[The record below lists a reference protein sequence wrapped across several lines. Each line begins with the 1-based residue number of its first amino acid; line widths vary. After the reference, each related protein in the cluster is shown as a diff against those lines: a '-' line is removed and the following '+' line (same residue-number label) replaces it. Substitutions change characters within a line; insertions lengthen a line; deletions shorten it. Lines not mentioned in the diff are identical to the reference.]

1 MLTLRGCAGGS
12 PAFRRIPLYNAVNVL
27 MGYPPLAIHS
37 PLEVLFD
44 DEEL

>member
-1 MLTLRGCAGGS
+1 MIVSWNCEHIVS
-12 PAFRRIPLYNAVNVL
+12 FRRIPLYNAVNAL

-37 PLEVLFD
+37 PLEVRFD